1 MGKRVGSRTEF
12 DGSHEASTS
21 HISNKVFGL
30 LGGGKLVEGGE
41 ELLGSS
47 GNILLNLTRGI
58 DFLSGDTGG
67 TGNSV
72 TGISATQRT
81 NVKSIHELLGGRD
94 TGEGETVGDTLS
106 EDKDVGSEIGNGTD
120 GKVLAGS
127 EETSLN
133 FIDNE
138 KDTVLVANLSKMLQE
153 GRRARDV
160 TTI

>member
-12 DGSHEASTS
+12 DGSHEANAS

-47 GNILLNLTRGI
+47 CNILFNLTRSI
-58 DFLSGDTGG
+58 DFLSGDTGC
-67 TGNSV
+67 TGNGV

-81 NVKSIHELLGGRD
+81 NVKGIHELLGGGD
-94 TGEGETVGDTLS
+94 TGEGETVGDTLG

-138 KDTVLVANLSKMLQE
+138 KDAVLVANLSKMLHK

>member
-12 DGSHEASTS
+12 DGSHEANAS

-47 GNILLNLTRGI
+47 CNILLNLTRSI
-58 DFLSGDTGG
+58 DFLSGDTGC
-67 TGNSV
+67 TGNGV

-81 NVKSIHELLGGRD
+81 NVKGIHELLGGGD
-94 TGEGETVGDTLS
+94 TGEGETVGDTLG

-138 KDTVLVANLSKMLQE
+138 KDAVLVANLSKMLHK